1 MRAAVLLPPLLLL
14 LLMTGCRPPEVR
26 QEAGI
31 PRTDRSVEA
40 VQRVRPAL
48 DARLQ
53 ARGFSWG
60 SPVLLRGFKREKELE
75 IWLADATG
83 TYQLFDTLP
92 ICALSG
98 VLGPKRAEGDRQV
111 PEGVY
116 AVTARQLNPASSYH
130 LAMNI
135 GYPNEYDRRK
145 NRTGS
150 AIMIHGACA
159 SIGCLAMTDAG
170 IEPVYALVEA
180 ALAAGVAEIPVFLHP
195 FRPGAKPAPEP
206 PEDAVRLWKSLH
218 LLDQTFTTTRRR
230 PRVGLDA
237 DGDYTVAPAESSP

>member
-1 MRAAVLLPPLLLL
+1 MRAAVLLPLL
-14 LLMTGCRPPEVR
+14 LLMAGCRPSEVR

-48 DARLQ
+48 EARLQ
-53 ARGFSWG
+53 SRGLAWGAR
-60 SPVLLRGFKREKELE
+60 VLLRGFKREKELE
-75 IWLADATG
+75 VWLADASG
-83 TYQLFDTLP
+83 AYQLFDTLP
-92 ICALSG
+92 ICMLSG
-98 VLGPKRAEGDRQV
+98 ELGPKRAEGDRQV

-130 LAMNI
+130 LAMNV

-145 NRTGS
+145 GRTGS

-180 ALAAGVAEIPVFLHP
+180 ALAAGEREVPVFLHP
-195 FRPGAKPAPEP
+195 FRPGTEPVPAPP
-206 PEDAVRLWKSLH
+206 ADAAALWESLR
-218 LLDQTFTTTRRR
+218 LLDQIFTATRRL
-230 PRVGLDA
+230 PRVGLNGA
-237 DGDYTVAPAESSP
+237 GDYTVAPAESSP